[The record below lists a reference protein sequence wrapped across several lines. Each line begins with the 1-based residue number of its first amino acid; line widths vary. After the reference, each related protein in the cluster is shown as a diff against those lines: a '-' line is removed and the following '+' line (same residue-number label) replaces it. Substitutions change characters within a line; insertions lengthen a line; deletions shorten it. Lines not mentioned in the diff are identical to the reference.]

1 MRKEAE
7 NDDILL
13 QHDNAKPHTSV
24 AINDATAHLGFTVL
38 SHPAY
43 SPYLSPRDFHL
54 LPTLKEDLRGQNF
67 SSEEEVNAAVHQWF
81 WEKENKTFPK
91 DRIQKLAKRW
101 QKCVEIGGN
110 YVEK

>member
-13 QHDNAKPHTSV
+13 QNDNVKPHTSV
-24 AINDATAHLGFTVL
+24 ATTDATAHLGFTVL
-38 SHPAY
+38 PHPAY
-43 SPYLSPRDFHL
+43 SPDLGPRDLHL

-81 WEKENKTFPK
+81 REK
-91 DRIQKLAKRW
+91 
-101 QKCVEIGGN
+101 G
-110 YVEK
+110 